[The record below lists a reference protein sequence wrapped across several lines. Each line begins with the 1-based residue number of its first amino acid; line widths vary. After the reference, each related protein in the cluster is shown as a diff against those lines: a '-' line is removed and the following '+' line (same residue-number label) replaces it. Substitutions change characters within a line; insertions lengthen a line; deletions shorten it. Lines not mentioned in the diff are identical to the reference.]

1 MQQVIT
7 MSPNKK
13 LFYLI
18 SFVEGGIVMGAE
30 LLGAKML
37 APFFGSSLYVWATVL
52 AVTLGGLAGG
62 YFVGGI
68 LSYKSKRKNTLFYV
82 LLIASAFT
90 SLMPFISKII
100 LQLVNSDMLL
110 FSIVISTTVYL
121 LPPVFLMGMVSPLV
135 IKEVTHNTEE
145 AGKVAG
151 GIYAISTVGGILSTF
166 LFGFYIIPTFGLTL
180 PCIFSGIILSIIPIV
195 MLIKKDK
202 SSVLFM
208 ILLFSVCSYKAIK
221 KGTASDIKILYEK
234 EGLLGQL
241 LVADYPNYDSKGK
254 IVSYNRMLFSNR
266 ICQTYYSKSSDSATY
281 LPYVKKLVSLTE
293 GIPMGSNALILGL
306 GGGSIA
312 NELIKKN
319 YQVDAVEL
327 DNRVVLAAKEY
338 FELNKNVNTYID
350 DARHYIKSC
359 SKKYDVIIFDV
370 FKGEEN
376 PTHIITEESMEEV
389 KKILNKNGKIIIN
402 SNGYW
407 DGEIGLGTQSIAQT
421 ILSSGFQIAIFPTSN
436 EPAQRNILMLASNE
450 ALPLN
455 DSLLPLALSL
465 KNMNG
470 IVLKDDFPILDIL
483 NYKANKAWRTGYIN
497 NSIAYFQKSN
507 IPLFN

>member
-1 MQQVIT
+1 
-7 MSPNKK
+7 MSQNKK

-18 SFVEGGIVMGAE
+18 SFIEGSIVMGTE

-62 YFVGGI
+62 YFIGGI
-68 LSYKSKRKNTLFYV
+68 ISYKSKSKNILFYI
-82 LLIASAFT
+82 LLIAAGFT

-100 LQLVNSDMLL
+100 LQLVNSDILL
-110 FSIVISTTVYL
+110 FSIVISTTVFL

-151 GIYAISTVGGILSTF
+151 SIYAISTVGGILSTF
-166 LFGFYIIPTFGLTL
+166 LFGFYIIPNFGLTL
-180 PCIFSGIILSIIPIV
+180 PCIFSGILLSIIPII
-195 MLIKKDK
+195 MLFKKDK
-202 SSVLFM
+202 TTILFI
-208 ILLFSVCSYKAIK
+208 ILLFSICSYKAIK
-221 KGTASDIKILYEK
+221 KDTASDIKILYEK

-241 LVADYPNYDSKGK
+241 IVADYPNYDTKGK
-254 IVSYNRMLFSNR
+254 VISYSRMLFSNR

-281 LPYVKKLVSLTE
+281 LAYVKKLVSLTE
-293 GIPMGSNALILGL
+293 GIPEGSNILILGL

-319 YQVDAVEL
+319 HQVDAVEL
-327 DNRVVLAAKEY
+327 DKRVVLAAKEY

-350 DARHYIKSC
+350 DARHYIKRC

-376 PTHIITEESMEEV
+376 PTHIITEESIVEV

-421 ILSSGFQIAIFPTSN
+421 ILSSGFQIGIFPTSN
-436 EPAQRNILMLASNE
+436 NPSLRNILMLASDK
-450 ALPLN
+450 LPPLN
-455 DSLLPLALSL
+455 KSILSL
-465 KNMNG
+465 NNMNG
-470 IVLKDDFPILDIL
+470 LVLKDDYPILDIL